1 MTDEFGLRARA
12 NLGEDGLYAHSR
24 INHPELREVPW
35 LVVKKD
41 N

>member
-1 MTDEFGLRARA
+1 VTSDHGEL
-12 NLGEDGLYAHSR
+12 LGEDGLYAHSR

-35 LVVKKD
+35 LVVTKD